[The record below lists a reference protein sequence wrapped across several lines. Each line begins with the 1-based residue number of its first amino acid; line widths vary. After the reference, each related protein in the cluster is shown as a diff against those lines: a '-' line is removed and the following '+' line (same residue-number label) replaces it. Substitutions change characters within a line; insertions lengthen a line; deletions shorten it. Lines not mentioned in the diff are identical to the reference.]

1 MNFSGLIMISGRYN
15 DEKYNMYYAD
25 IENEESLNKSLDE
38 AISLLNNNK
47 RVYVYINK
55 DSNIQKESVLE
66 KLLIK
71 LNKDENELK
80 IRDVVQTFY
89 GNFFSVEMNK

>member
-1 MNFSGLIMISGRYN
+1 
-15 DEKYNMYYAD
+15 MYYAD
-25 IENEESLNKSLDE
+25 IENEESLNKSLYE

-47 RVYVYINK
+47 RVYIYINK

-89 GNFFSVEMNK
+89 GNFFSVEINK

>member
-1 MNFSGLIMISGRYN
+1 MISGRYN
-15 DEKYNMYYAD
+15 NEKYNMYYAD

-89 GNFFSVEMNK
+89 GNFFSVEINK

>member
-1 MNFSGLIMISGRYN
+1 MISGRYN
-15 DEKYNMYYAD
+15 NEKYNMYYAD

-47 RVYVYINK
+47 RVYIYINK

-89 GNFFSVEMNK
+89 GNFFSVEINK

>member
-1 MNFSGLIMISGRYN
+1 
-15 DEKYNMYYAD
+15 MYYAD

-55 DSNIQKESVLE
+55 DSSIQKESVLE

-89 GNFFSVEMNK
+89 GNFFSVEINK

>member
-1 MNFSGLIMISGRYN
+1 MISGRYN

-47 RVYVYINK
+47 RVYIYINK
-55 DSNIQKESVLE
+55 DSNIPKESVLE

-71 LNKDENELK
+71 LNKDENELRIK
-80 IRDVVQTFY
+80 DVVQTFY
-89 GNFFSVEMNK
+89 GNFFSVEINK

>member
-1 MNFSGLIMISGRYN
+1 MISGRYN

-47 RVYVYINK
+47 RVYIYINK

>member
-1 MNFSGLIMISGRYN
+1 
-15 DEKYNMYYAD
+15 MYYAD

-47 RVYVYINK
+47 RVYIYINK
-55 DSNIQKESVLE
+55 DSNIQKESALE

>member
-47 RVYVYINK
+47 RVYIYINK

>member
-1 MNFSGLIMISGRYN
+1 
-15 DEKYNMYYAD
+15 MYYAD

-89 GNFFSVEMNK
+89 GNFFSVEINK

>member
-1 MNFSGLIMISGRYN
+1 
-15 DEKYNMYYAD
+15 MYYAD

-55 DSNIQKESVLE
+55 DSSIQKESVLE

-71 LNKDENELK
+71 LNKDENELIIK
-80 IRDVVQTFY
+80 DVVQTFY
-89 GNFFSVEMNK
+89 GNFFSVEINK

>member
-1 MNFSGLIMISGRYN
+1 MISGRYN
-15 DEKYNMYYAD
+15 NEKYNMYYAD

-47 RVYVYINK
+47 RVYIYINK
-55 DSNIQKESVLE
+55 DSNIQKESALE

>member
-1 MNFSGLIMISGRYN
+1 
-15 DEKYNMYYAD
+15 MYYAD

-47 RVYVYINK
+47 RVYIYINK

>member
-1 MNFSGLIMISGRYN
+1 MISGRYN
-15 DEKYNMYYAD
+15 NEKYNMYYAD
-25 IENEESLNKSLDE
+25 IENEESLNKSLYE

-47 RVYVYINK
+47 RVYIYINK

-89 GNFFSVEMNK
+89 GNFFSVEINK

>member
-1 MNFSGLIMISGRYN
+1 MISGRYN
-15 DEKYNMYYAD
+15 NEKYNMYYAD

-55 DSNIQKESVLE
+55 DSSIQKESVLE

-89 GNFFSVEMNK
+89 GNFFSVEINK